1 MAFQSIKDIT
11 GDKKKVFFFGLF
23 LYFLFLG
30 IVLLFTPPPTGSS
43 DASMD
48 DQIWGNAL
56 KLSIPAGIA
65 SIITSY
71 LGNQRK
77 IGLVVVGCAGLII
90 ALVSIII
97 FVGITLNGW
106 SGELDFDSLLFG
118 IVGVGLLAM
127 LFFTPIM
134 ILSGVVAVISSYLGY
149 LIRQIVKNK
158 NVKWEYLGIDMEWL
172 K

>member
-1 MAFQSIKDIT
+1 MLVVAC
-11 GDKKKVFFFGLF
+11 
-23 LYFLFLG
+23 
-30 IVLLFTPPPTGSS
+30 
-43 DASMD
+43 
-48 DQIWGNAL
+48 
-56 KLSIPAGIA
+56 AGI
-65 SIITSY
+65 
-71 LGNQRK
+71 
-77 IGLVVVGCAGLII
+77 II
-90 ALVSIII
+90 ALVLIII
-97 FVGITLNGW
+97 YGGITLNGW

-158 NVKWEYLGIDMEWL
+158 DVKWEYLGIDMEWL